1 MANFV
6 CLNYNDAVINYSL
19 IFFKKLMLHQ
29 FMKKD
34 SRMEEK
40 KYCPVRRLPNIFK
53 IVQKI
58 MHSQIMM
65 SYHNINFVNNNF

>member
-1 MANFV
+1 
-6 CLNYNDAVINYSL
+6 
-19 IFFKKLMLHQ
+19 MLHQ

-53 IVQKI
+53 IFQKI